1 MKRSLIF
8 FLILIVSISLTTTG
22 IHSTASSPE
31 DLPENDDTYEI
42 YLKKD
47 YITSV
52 ITEEYVVSNRIV
64 AQKTASDG
72 NEHQV
77 YTTPAFNPDVESRR
91 ASTISCRQ
99 N

>member
-47 YITSV
+47 YIKV
-52 ITEEYVVSNRIV
+52 HQI
-64 AQKTASDG
+64 ASELYHG
-72 NEHQV
+72 V
-77 YTTPAFNPDVESRR
+77 
-91 ASTISCRQ
+91 
-99 N
+99 